1 MERLRQSVPR
11 RNRGKAL
18 LALPPRPATAR
29 LECRLI
35 LGLLLFTTAASARD
49 WQAPAGKNSALPV
62 GSTIYAA
69 LDKSIDAKRAK
80 PGDAI
85 VARVTFPVLA
95 HGKVL
100 IENGA
105 RILGHV
111 TVASSRSKDS
121 PNSQLG
127 MVFDRATL
135 KGGEELPLN
144 LTVQAIGFEGPLP
157 GEAVQPESNPFP
169 PPSASAQASPRHTPA
184 ALPPHP
190 QSSDA
195 QEQEQQPTVETAHSA
210 LDAGSKGAVNLPGLT
225 LTEGTDPKHGSLV
238 SSGSKNVKLE
248 RGYALVLRV
257 IIVQAQTQRAR

>member
-1 MERLRQSVPR
+1 M
-11 RNRGKAL
+11 
-18 LALPPRPATAR
+18 
-29 LECRLI
+29 
-35 LGLLLFTTAASARD
+35 
-49 WQAPAGKNSALPV
+49 PV

-69 LDKSIDAKRAK
+69 LDKTIDAKKAK

-95 HGKVL
+95 HGKIL

-111 TVASSRSKDS
+111 TVARARSQDS

-127 MVFDRATL
+127 IVFDRATL
-135 KGGEELPLN
+135 RGGEELPLN

-157 GEAVQPESNPFP
+157 AEAAPAESNPFP
-169 PPSASAQASPRHTPA
+169 ASSSSAQTAVRHNPTG
-184 ALPPHP
+184 LPPPP
-190 QSSDA
+190 QPSST
-195 QEQEQQPTVETAHSA
+195 QEQEPSRNETAHSA

-225 LTEGTDPKHGSLV
+225 LTEGADPRQASLV
-238 SSGSKNVKLE
+238 SSDSKNVKLE

-257 IIVQAQTQRAR
+257 IPSEARPQREH